1 MWLYVGVPIAMYALV
16 YTVRLGES
24 VNPAGDAIY
33 AFIVALWLAAVSY
46 LATRYRYVGTLRP
59 DTGQP
64 N

>member
-1 MWLYVGVPIAMYALV
+1 MYALV

-46 LATRYRYVGTLRP
+46 LATRYRYVGTL
-59 DTGQP
+59 
-64 N
+64 